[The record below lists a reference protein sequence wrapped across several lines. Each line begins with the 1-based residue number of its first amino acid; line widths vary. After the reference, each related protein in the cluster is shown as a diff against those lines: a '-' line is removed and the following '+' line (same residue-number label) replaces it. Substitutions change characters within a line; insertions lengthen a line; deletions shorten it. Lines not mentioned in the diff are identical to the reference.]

1 MPELIT
7 GEPITYDFHDGE
19 PREAACGLE
28 DCECP
33 DHEWEYD
40 HPRPKGLYV
49 TFRIDEDLPLRFG
62 RRWQLIETDEA
73 VAS

>member
-7 GEPITYDFHDGE
+7 GTPVAIDFHNGK
-19 PREAACGLE
+19 PRKAACGLE

-40 HPRPKGLYV
+40 HPRQPGLYV
-49 TFRIDEDLPLRFG
+49 TFRVGGTDHARFG